1 MKTFCVYIL
10 TNKPEG
16 VLYIGVTSDL
26 RKRMHEHKTKAMHGF
41 TGKYN
46 VDQLVYFETTTDAN
60 VAIAREKQLKNWHR
74 PWKINLVKGS
84 NPQWEDLSVELFYK
98 PQDPETGADP
108 ETSSG

>member
-46 VDQLVYFETTTDAN
+46 VDQLVFQGCIDEYPSSTR
-60 VAIAREKQLKNWHR
+60 VLVGSVLRKNGCDGYC
-74 PWKINLVKGS
+74 N
-84 NPQWEDLSVELFYK
+84 
-98 PQDPETGADP
+98 
-108 ETSSG
+108 